1 MNVRQLGANLA
12 VAAQLSLD
20 DVETAASMG
29 FKTIINNRPDGE
41 DPNQPAHADIAAKAK
56 ALGIA
61 IHHLPLASG
70 LAPSADL
77 LHRSKVV
84 MDEAEKPVLA
94 FCRSGTRSTNIYY
107 GVCSLE
113 D

>member
-1 MNVRQLGANLA
+1 MNVRQLGADLA
-12 VAAQLSLD
+12 VAAQLSLA

-41 DPNQPAHADIAAKAK
+41 DPNQPVHADIEAKAK
-56 ALGIA
+56 ALGLA

-70 LAPSADL
+70 QAPSADL
-77 LHRSKVV
+77 LRQSKAV
-84 MDEAEKPVLA
+84 MAAAEKPVLA

-107 GVCSLE
+107 GVCSL
-113 D
+113 DD

>member
-1 MNVRQLGANLA
+1 MNVRQLGADLA
-12 VAAQLSLD
+12 VAAQLSLS

-41 DPNQPAHADIAAKAK
+41 DPNQPAHADIEAKAK
-56 ALGIA
+56 ALGLT

-70 LAPSADL
+70 QAPHEAL
-77 LHRSKVV
+77 LRQTKAVI
-84 MDEAEKPVLA
+84 EAAEKPVLA